1 VRILVIGSGGREH
14 AIARALHRG
23 GAHEIICAPGN
34 PGMAA
39 LGACHA
45 VDPVD
50 GSSVT
55 ALARASAVD
64 LVVIGPEAPLAEG
77 LSDAL
82 RGEGIPAFG
91 PGASGARIESSKWFS
106 KEIMKLAGVPTP
118 DGRHFDSPETAL
130 SWMGSRYTD
139 WVIKADS
146 LASGKGVYLPASR
159 EEAVSALGEIF
170 RGSAGRGGVVI
181 ERRLAGREAS
191 IMAVCCGAGAVVLP
205 PSRDHKRAFDGD
217 RGPNTGGMGAVSPPP
232 DLPPGFAHDMLGR
245 VILPVLDVLRV
256 KRIDYRGVLY
266 AGLMLTADGP
276 YVLEFN
282 CRLGDPETQAV
293 LPLVED
299 DLAEVLFR
307 ASTGGG
313 VPESIRSRDGAAA
326 CIVLAAGGY
335 PGSYQRGLEIT
346 GLDSVRDALV
356 FHAGTAMD
364 GDRLVT
370 AGGRVLGVTG
380 LGADLPSALD
390 VAYGAAS
397 MIGFEGCRY
406 RHDIGRVT

>member
-1 VRILVIGSGGREH
+1 VRILVVGSGGREH
-14 AIARALHRG
+14 AIAMTLHRG
-23 GAHEIICAPGN
+23 GAHEVICAPGN

-39 LGACHA
+39 IGACHA

-50 GSSVT
+50 AASIT

-64 LVVIGPEAPLAEG
+64 LVVIGPEAPLAAG
-77 LSDAL
+77 LSDVL

-91 PGASGARIESSKWFS
+91 PGASGARMESSKWFS

-130 SWMGSRYTD
+130 SWMGTRYRD
-139 WVIKADS
+139 WVIKADA
-146 LASGKGVYLPASR
+146 LAAGKGVYLPASR

-170 RGSAGRGGVVI
+170 SGASGRGGVVI
-181 ERRLAGREAS
+181 ERRLSGREAS
-191 IMAVCCGAGAVVLP
+191 IMAVCSGNGAVLLP

-217 RGPNTGGMGAVSPPP
+217 RGPNTGGMGAVCPPP
-232 DLPPGFAHDMLGR
+232 DLPPGFASDMLGR
-245 VILPVLDVLRV
+245 VVLPVLDVLGV

-266 AGLMLTADGP
+266 AGLMVTDDGP
-276 YVLEFN
+276 FVLEFN

-299 DLAEVLFR
+299 DLAEVMLG
-307 ASTGGG
+307 AATGGG
-313 VPESIRSRDGAAA
+313 VPESIHCRSGAAA
-326 CIVLAAGGY
+326 CVVLASGGY
-335 PGSYQRGLEIT
+335 PGSYSRGLGIT
-346 GLDSVRDALV
+346 GLDSVHDALV

-380 LGADLPSALD
+380 MGEDLPSAID
-390 VAYGAAS
+390 AAYGAAS
-397 MIGFEGCRY
+397 LICFEGCHY